1 MAAAFGKS
9 YYYLYNMLR
18 VSAAAAAAPAAA
30 AVVVVVDLCQY
41 TDVDFSLVDQIRTG
55 QIYHASRFDCHRI
68 H

>member
-30 AVVVVVDLCQY
+30 AVVVVDLCQY